1 MDLEILW
8 FVLIAVLWTGFF
20 FLEGFDFG
28 VGILQFFL
36 GKTEKERGTYISAI
50 TPHWDGNEVW
60 LLTAGGAMFAAF
72 PNWYATFFSLLYVP
86 LVLLLLALIVRG
98 VCFEVRHR
106 SHIQKLCHAC
116 DVALAVSSFFIALL
130 TSVAL
135 ANFAVGIPLDS
146 NGYFIGS
153 FFDLIQA
160 PVLFSGLL
168 GLSLFLTNG
177 ALYLT
182 LKIEGEL
189 QTRIIK
195 ILKMLVLVSL
205 VLFALAASLTL
216 GRSMICVAPLIF
228 ILLATLLI
236 FARCLKLAFVM
247 TALCTACSVAG
258 LFFFIYPNVL
268 VSSIPENSLT
278 IMNSASSPYTLKI
291 MSIVAL
297 IFVPVVLA
305 YQIWSYYIFRKRI
318 SSRNVHSSEV

>member
-8 FVLIAVLWTGFF
+8 FVLVAVLWTGFF

-28 VGILQFFL
+28 VSILQFFL

-50 TPHWDGNEVW
+50 TPHWGGNEVW

-72 PNWYATFFSLLYVP
+72 PKWYATFFSVLYVP

-106 SHIQKLCHAC
+106 SRVQKLCHAC

-146 NGYFIGS
+146 SGYFVGN

-189 QTRIIK
+189 QTRVCK
-195 ILKMLVLVSL
+195 IAKMAVAVSL
-205 VLFALAASLTL
+205 ALFAFATLLTL
-216 GRSMICVAPLIF
+216 GRSLICVVPLAF
-228 ILLATLLI
+228 ILLAAL
-236 FARCLKLAFVM
+236 FVFVRCFKIAFVM
-247 TALCTACSVAG
+247 VALCTACSVAG
-258 LFFFIYPNVL
+258 LFFFMYPNVL
-268 VSSIPENSLT
+268 VSSVPENSLT
-278 IMNSASSPYTLKI
+278 IMNCASSPYTLKI
-291 MSIVAL
+291 MSVVAF
-297 IFVPVVLA
+297 IFVPIVLA

-318 SSRNVHSSEV
+318 SSRNIHSEV